1 MRSSWIPEPFPLDGI
16 RCFFKKR
23 RMQENPPSLGLLQR
37 TAFFIREHVAFMK
50 LTDAYDLLDPVT
62 GAPLGLAKEEPKAAW
77 LRLLINKALLPTTV
91 VVYEADGSTVAL
103 RIEKPFTFWRTRL
116 SVYDGKGRFL
126 GLLSTKMF
134 SFKRELVLEDAD
146 GRVVGGFS
154 GKWMSWTRE
163 LVDASGQVLGTMDK
177 KWAGL
182 AKEFFTSADNY
193 QLTLAPSAAGR
204 PDQVALLLAACLGY
218 DLIYTEN

>member
-1 MRSSWIPEPFPLDGI
+1 
-16 RCFFKKR
+16 
-23 RMQENPPSLGLLQR
+23 MQETPPLPSPLLGR
-37 TAFFIREHVAFMK
+37 STFFIRERVAFMK
-50 LTDAYDLLDPVT
+50 LTDAYDILDPVT

-77 LRLLINKALLPTTV
+77 LRLLVNKQLLPTTV
-91 VVYEADGSTVAL
+91 VVYEADGQTVAL

-116 SVYDGKGRFL
+116 SVYDARGRFL

-134 SFKRELVLEDAD
+134 SFKRELIVEDANE
-146 GRVVGGFS
+146 RPIGGFS
-154 GKWMSWTRE
+154 GKWLSWTRE
-163 LVDASGQVLGTMDK
+163 LVDGTGQVIGTMDK

-193 QLTLAPSAAGR
+193 QLTLAPGAAER
-204 PDQVALLLAACLGY
+204 PEQVALLLAACLGY

>member
-1 MRSSWIPEPFPLDGI
+1 
-16 RCFFKKR
+16 
-23 RMQENPPSLGLLQR
+23 MQETPPLPSSLLGR
-37 TAFFIREHVAFMK
+37 STFFIRERVAFMK
-50 LTDAYDLLDPVT
+50 LTDAYDILDPVT
-62 GAPLGLAKEEPKAAW
+62 GAQLGLAKEEPKSAW
-77 LRLLINKALLPTTV
+77 LRLLINKQLLPTTV
-91 VVYEADGSTVAL
+91 VVYEADGQTVAL

-116 SVYDGKGRFL
+116 SVYDAQGRFL

-134 SFKRELVLEDAD
+134 SFKRQLIVEDANE
-146 GRVVGGFS
+146 RPVGSFS
-154 GKWMSWTRE
+154 GKWLSWTRE
-163 LVDASGQVLGTMDK
+163 LVDGAGQVIGTMDK

-193 QLTLAPSAAGR
+193 QLTLAPQASAR